1 MKILQILPILI
12 ISIAFIILSTWAL
25 NKFIFKNKYCVFGI
39 GCKDDK
45 VCENFKCVDPDTP
58 PSGYNCVAGAC
69 VASTSG
75 AGTYATLDA
84 CNAACGTSPP
94 VPSGYNCV
102 SDTCVASTSG
112 AGTYATL
119 DACNVACQPTQTKY
133 RCDGANCIVDPQ
145 GIYTD
150 PNCNNE
156 CGGGGGD
163 PYKGCNDYSSNF
175 VVWPQDKKGVDMINS
190 MCPCKP
196 SELINSGTDVGTNNS
211 LYFSSGIGP
220 ANTKIGMNIMNT
232 CDRPLYIIT
241 SSQVKPGK
249 NIPRYLLINQKLEQN
264 TLYRFYFENEE
275 LIALVCWI
283 FYFTDSGDLIQKG
296 LVPQELLDSKVGD
309 QLNEFGPDVPGI
321 GEPGNPGPYLRIEAS
336 IGKNPNDPTKVT
348 CGGNISYVD
357 QTTMPALA
365 QFGPGPVR
373 DVDSGADINSKLLYT
388 TCTPKQLMDG
398 CPTILKTA
406 AQDGDYG
413 MCVAPQH
420 LCKLPEQFD
429 IARDSDLYTK
439 YCSPSKGLMCP
450 IINAFNL
457 KYGTSGIDP
466 KYFNAIGDR
475 DFSTPE
481 GNGLP
486 ISGIIYGE
494 SNPFGG
500 IYTIDKPL
508 EPFFLPSNPSLF
520 MANPDCPPT
529 SNVGCRGQDLDQK
542 QYLFKSDEDAYQ
554 TFVGTIKNGGIE
566 GYSGTWGG
574 SSPPSNDIKIK
585 AFNTVNNSWAVAR
598 GMCDPENPTTNCGG
612 TNGDYFVKDMSF
624 DPGYIKSTANL
635 ENPDNWYRN
644 KKFPHNPYSKYVTE
658 HTNMIYGFPYDE
670 GEYGGF
676 SSTTV
681 DTTQYVPQMNVVVCP
696 KCETIDISS
705 VNVQEVTV
713 PLIS

>member
-102 SDTCVASTSG
+102 SDACVASTSG

-119 DACNVACQPTQTKY
+119 DACNAVCGTSPPVPSGYNCVSGACVASTSGSGTYATLDACNAACQPTQTKY

-163 PYKGCNDYSSNF
+163 PYKGCNDYSSDF

-283 FYFTDSGDLIQKG
+283 FFPGLICE
-296 LVPQELLDSKVGD
+296 LV
-309 QLNEFGPDVPGI
+309 
-321 GEPGNPGPYLRIEAS
+321 
-336 IGKNPNDPTKVT
+336 
-348 CGGNISYVD
+348 
-357 QTTMPALA
+357 
-365 QFGPGPVR
+365 
-373 DVDSGADINSKLLYT
+373 
-388 TCTPKQLMDG
+388 
-398 CPTILKTA
+398 
-406 AQDGDYG
+406 
-413 MCVAPQH
+413 
-420 LCKLPEQFD
+420 
-429 IARDSDLYTK
+429 
-439 YCSPSKGLMCP
+439 
-450 IINAFNL
+450 II
-457 KYGTSGIDP
+457 
-466 KYFNAIGDR
+466 
-475 DFSTPE
+475 
-481 GNGLP
+481 
-486 ISGIIYGE
+486 
-494 SNPFGG
+494 
-500 IYTIDKPL
+500 
-508 EPFFLPSNPSLF
+508 
-520 MANPDCPPT
+520 
-529 SNVGCRGQDLDQK
+529 
-542 QYLFKSDEDAYQ
+542 
-554 TFVGTIKNGGIE
+554 
-566 GYSGTWGG
+566 
-574 SSPPSNDIKIK
+574 
-585 AFNTVNNSWAVAR
+585 
-598 GMCDPENPTTNCGG
+598 
-612 TNGDYFVKDMSF
+612 
-624 DPGYIKSTANL
+624 
-635 ENPDNWYRN
+635 
-644 KKFPHNPYSKYVTE
+644 
-658 HTNMIYGFPYDE
+658 
-670 GEYGGF
+670 
-676 SSTTV
+676 
-681 DTTQYVPQMNVVVCP
+681 
-696 KCETIDISS
+696 
-705 VNVQEVTV
+705 
-713 PLIS
+713 